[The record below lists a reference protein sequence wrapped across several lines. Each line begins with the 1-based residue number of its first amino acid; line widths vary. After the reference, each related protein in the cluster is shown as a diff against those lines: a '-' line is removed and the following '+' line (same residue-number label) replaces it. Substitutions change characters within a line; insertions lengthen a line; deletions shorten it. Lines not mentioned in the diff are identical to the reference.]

1 MSFSA
6 FMSRSLQRTNSYF
19 GGRAC
24 FATAL
29 IFDTETTSRV
39 DRSKPVSHPVQPD
52 IVQLG
57 MILVDT
63 DTWKTK
69 SEMCVLVQL
78 RENVSI
84 EPGAQAVHNISA
96 EECQEYGVDPSTAA
110 LLFSNLYHQADVLV
124 AHNLDFDAS
133 VMETA
138 LYRSNNHDISSNE
151 EESRQLFYNDV
162 DGRHCI
168 CTMKSSTN
176 VLKLRGRNSYKWP
189 KLEEAYEYVTG
200 GEKLEGGH
208 DALVDCSA
216 CLAVF
221 QYLVKESIV
230 SLPSNKETKKKKTMV
245 EHVKEDD
252 TKEEKKNEPKTKQ
265 EKKKETKKTSSSL
278 SGLNISKKSNGGFAV
293 SGPRT
298 FLLKNQLR
306 SHGGS
311 WDWKTKAWVFEDQS
325 ILPIIEDLADSKK
338 ASNDQ

>member
-1 MSFSA
+1 MAFSA
-6 FMSRSLQRTNSYF
+6 FIGRSIQRTNGYF

-52 IVQLG
+52 LVQLG

-96 EECQEYGVDPSTAA
+96 EECQDYGVDPSTAA

-138 LYRSNNHDISSNE
+138 LYRSNNLDNNSVE

-162 DGRHCI
+162 DGRQCI

-176 VLKLRGRNSYKWP
+176 VLKLRGRKSYKWP

-208 DALVDCSA
+208 NALVDCSA

-221 QYLVKESIV
+221 QYLVKEGIV
-230 SLPSNKETKKKKTMV
+230 SLPSNEGTKEEKTMV

-252 TKEEKKNEPKTKQ
+252 TKEEKKKKTK
-265 EKKKETKKTSSSL
+265 KISSSV
-278 SGLNISKKSNGGFAV
+278 SGLNISKKRNGGFAV
-293 SGPRT
+293 SGPKT
-298 FLLKNQLR
+298 FMLKNQLR

-311 WDWKTKAWVFEDQS
+311 WDWKNKAWVFEDQS